1 MYRFAFT
8 VLVPIVVSACAGGP
22 YAGYGP
28 GYGDYRERPPV
39 SVGPARDY
47 PASPLARSA
56 TYPCEDLTTIV
67 LTEGQPT
74 AHVTLNSGLVLN
86 LARQSDA
93 LGLRY
98 GAPPYEF
105 RARGGEAALFR
116 DDRLVRCRAK

>member
-1 MYRFAFT
+1 MDRFAFT
-8 VLVPIVVSACAGGP
+8 ILVPIVLSACAGGP
-22 YAGYGP
+22 YARYGA

-39 SVGPARDY
+39 SVGPSGDY

-56 TYPCEDLTTIV
+56 TYTCEDLTTIV

-74 AHVTLNSGLVLN
+74 AQVTLNSGLVLN
-86 LARQSDA
+86 LAREPDP

-105 RARGGEAALFR
+105 RARGGEATLFTNGK
-116 DDRLVRCRAK
+116 LVRCRAR